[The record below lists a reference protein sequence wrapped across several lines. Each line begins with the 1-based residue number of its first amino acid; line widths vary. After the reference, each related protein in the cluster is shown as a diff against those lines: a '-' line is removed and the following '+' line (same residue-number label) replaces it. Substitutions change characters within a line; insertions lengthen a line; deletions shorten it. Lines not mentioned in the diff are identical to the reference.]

1 MIHND
6 KDDYDNLE
14 LEGPDGPSYITCDNI
29 EYDDK
34 DDENNDDD
42 DDDDDIYFHRVP
54 MDAATSPSPSL
65 VRPTPLAGGNS
76 INS

>member
-6 KDDYDNLE
+6 NDDDYDNLE
-14 LEGPDGPSYITCDNI
+14 LEGPDGLSYITCDDI

-34 DDENNDDD
+34 DDENNDD
-42 DDDDDIYFHRVP
+42 ICFYRVP